1 MTNDKT
7 QAPNVKWLAVV
18 AVLLLAAWFRT
29 YWLDTVP
36 PGPHHDAVINGQIV
50 EEFIWPALRAWLH
63 PAGSSSFIPWLTLQA
78 NPNGPD
84 LQEHAWLYQATLA
97 ATLATMG
104 RNVVGMRFADL
115 AWGMLTV
122 SACYALAR
130 RWFGR
135 NVALMAMAMQAV
147 AFWSVSIGRAGLR
160 TGTITPLLALA
171 GCAFWDAWKNSAVKM
186 PSISKLSLTTQPVI
200 ASEAKQSHASAIEI
214 ALSPRPLLA
223 MTRRVARAE
232 QLPLILSGVLFGF
245 SVYGYLSARP
255 MVLVFVAFAIYL
267 GLTRRVAWKKL
278 FSGSATFLVLAAV
291 VVAPL
296 WLYLRGHPEENLRV
310 NMLSG
315 PLQDL
320 VAGRPST
327 VMQSALATLGLFF
340 WRGDPQW
347 QYNVA
352 GRPVFD
358 PVGAVLFLVGV
369 GLSVWRWRRPANA
382 LALIWLVVSLSPS
395 MLSLPAPH
403 LLRAVAAQAVTFTFA
418 GIGAAELIQWT
429 RHLSSTRLNKLVYAG
444 LALWWL
450 AFAVWNYQGYF
461 HIWTN
466 NDEVR
471 FYYQGGITE
480 AARYLDRS
488 ADATPVAACSVFL
501 NEREDFIRSPRQT
514 FSFVLRR
521 TDLPIRWFDCRDS
534 FVIPGGGRARLMFP
548 ALAPY
553 SSTLDSAF
561 LPWMNTS
568 VPVHDEHV
576 PDGTLFTLDAARLL
590 AADIIS
596 LTQTS
601 KIAWAPES
609 GENGPA
615 QLPVDFDHTLE
626 FLGYRVDRA
635 QRQAGKDI
643 RVMTYWR
650 VLKPPALF
658 MTGFMHL
665 LSDPEHVLAQHDR
678 QAALYDT
685 LQPGDLFVQLY
696 SVTIPAGT
704 SPGAYRLS
712 LGWYVGPP
720 HQRLAVYDGAIP
732 RGNRLMLQE
741 ITVRP

>member
-1 MTNDKT
+1 
-7 QAPNVKWLAVV
+7 
-18 AVLLLAAWFRT
+18 
-29 YWLDTVP
+29 
-36 PGPHHDAVINGQIV
+36 
-50 EEFIWPALRAWLH
+50 
-63 PAGSSSFIPWLTLQA
+63 
-78 NPNGPD
+78 
-84 LQEHAWLYQATLA
+84 
-97 ATLATMG
+97 
-104 RNVVGMRFADL
+104 
-115 AWGMLTV
+115 MLTV

-135 NVALMAMAMQAV
+135 NVALMATATQAV

-171 GCAFWDAWKNSAVKM
+171 GCAFWEAWADPIKA
-186 PSISKLSLTTQPVI
+186 
-200 ASEAKQSHASAIEI
+200 
-214 ALSPRPLLA
+214 PR
-223 MTRRVARAE
+223 MSRV
-232 QLPLILSGVLFGF
+232 ILSSVLFGF

-255 MVLVFVAFAIYL
+255 MVLAFVAFALYL
-267 GLTRRVAWKKL
+267 GLTRRVEWKKL
-278 FSGSATFLVLAAV
+278 FSGSAIFLVVAAL

-296 WLYLRGHPEENLRV
+296 WLYLRGHPAENLRV

-327 VMQSALATLGLFF
+327 VMQSALATLGMFF
-340 WRGDPQW
+340 WKGDPQW

-352 GRPVFD
+352 GQPVFD
-358 PVGAVLFLVGV
+358 PVGAALFLVGV
-369 GLSVWRWRRPANA
+369 GLAIWRWRRPANA

-418 GIGAAELIQWT
+418 GIGAAGLIQWT
-429 RHLSSTRLNKLVYAG
+429 RHLSSTRPNKLVYTG

-450 AFAVWNYQGYF
+450 AFAVWNYQSYF
-461 HIWTN
+461 NIWTT

-480 AARYLDRS
+480 AARYLDRT
-488 ADATPVAACSVFL
+488 ADTTPVAACSVFL

-514 FSFVLRR
+514 LPFVLRR

-534 FVIPGGGRARLMFP
+534 FVIPGGGRARLLFP
-548 ALAPY
+548 ALVPY

-561 LPWMNTS
+561 LPWMNAS
-568 VPVHDEHV
+568 IPVHDELV
-576 PDGTLFTLDAARLL
+576 PDGTLFTLDTSHLL
-590 AADIIS
+590 ADVIS
-596 LTQTS
+596 LTQNAQV
-601 KIAWAPES
+601 AWAPEA
-609 GENGPA
+609 GEPGPA

-626 FLGYRVDRA
+626 FLGYRVERA

-650 VLKPPALF
+650 VLKPPELF
-658 MTGFMHL
+658 MTGFLHL

-678 QAALYDT
+678 QALLYDT

-696 SVTIPAGT
+696 NVTIPAGT
-704 SPGAYRLS
+704 PPGAYRLS

-720 HQRLAVYDGAIP
+720 HQRLPVYDGATL
-732 RGNRLMLQE
+732 RSNRLMLQE
-741 ITVRP
+741 ITVRR